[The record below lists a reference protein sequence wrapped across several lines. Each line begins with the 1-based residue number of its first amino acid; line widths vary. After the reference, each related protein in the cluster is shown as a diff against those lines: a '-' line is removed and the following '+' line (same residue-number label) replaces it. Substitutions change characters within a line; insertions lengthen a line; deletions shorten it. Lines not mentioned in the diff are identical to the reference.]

1 MDSISLMASHSSGN
15 TNPSPSAKS
24 RNFQITLNE
33 VERWEK
39 LKAYLSGRKLLNYA
53 IACKEI
59 APSTGHEHIHCYIQF
74 NNSTQLAISK
84 IEGAHIEVCK
94 GSPQQNVE
102 YIRKD
107 GDIIWETG
115 KLRLTGN
122 PTIRDI
128 MDMSKDE
135 VYDLPWQ
142 MRNTAMKIKD
152 EQANDIDIEDW
163 HKEIKVY
170 WIYGPSGV
178 GKTER
183 AKQIV
188 RDNAATYGKTINV
201 VKYTNTFWNGIG
213 NAKIAIYDDFRDSHM
228 PPSEFINFI
237 DYNMHTL
244 NIKGGQKQN
253 NYSLIIITSV
263 QHPNY
268 IYANMRDSEPRKQW
282 MRRIELIDMTPEE
295 DIDIEDW

>member
-1 MDSISLMASHSSGN
+1 M
-15 TNPSPSAKS
+15 
-24 RNFQITLNE
+24 NE

-39 LKAYLSGRKLLNYA
+39 LKAYLSSRKLLNYA

-59 APSTGHEHIHCYIQF
+59 APSTGHEHIHCYVQF

-84 IEGAHIEVCK
+84 IQGAHIETCK

-115 KLRLTGN
+115 KLRLAGN

-128 MDMSKDE
+128 KNMNEDE
-135 VYDLPWQ
+135 IDELPWQ
-142 MRNTAMKIKD
+142 MRNTATKIKD

-163 HKEIKVY
+163 HKDIKVY
-170 WIYGPSGV
+170 WIYGPSGI

-188 RDNAATYGKTINV
+188 RDNADTYGKTVNI
-201 VKYTNTFWNGIG
+201 VKYTNTFWSGIG

-244 NIKGGQKQN
+244 NIKGGNKQN
-253 NYSLIIITSV
+253 NYKLIIITSV
-263 QHPNY
+263 QHPQF
-268 IYANMRDSEPRKQW
+268 IYSNMRDSEPRKQW
-282 MRRIELIDMTPEE
+282 MRRMQIIDMTPDEADS
-295 DIDIEDW
+295 DIDIDDY

>member
-1 MDSISLMASHSSGN
+1 MNSISLMASHSSGN
-15 TNPSPSAKS
+15 TIPSPSAKS

-39 LKAYLSGRKLLNYA
+39 LKAYLSSRKLLNYA

-74 NNSTQLAISK
+74 NNSTQLAVSK
-84 IEGAHIEVCK
+84 IQGAHIEVCR

-102 YIRKD
+102 YIKKD
-107 GDIIWETG
+107 GNIIWETG
-115 KLRLTGN
+115 KLRLAGN

-128 MDMSKDE
+128 KNMSVDE
-135 VYDLPWQ
+135 IDELPWQ

-152 EQANDIDIEDW
+152 EQANDIDIEEW

-263 QHPNY
+263 QHPQY
-268 IYANMRDSEPRKQW
+268 IYSNMRDSEPRKQW
-282 MRRIELIDMTPEE
+282 MRRIELIDMTTEN
-295 DIDIEDW
+295 DIDIDDW

>member
-15 TNPSPSAKS
+15 TIPSPSAKS

-39 LKAYLSGRKLLNYA
+39 LKAYLSSRKLLNYA

-59 APSTGHEHIHCYIQF
+59 APSTGHEHIHCYMQF
-74 NNSTQLAISK
+74 NNSTQLAVSK
-84 IEGAHIEVCK
+84 IQGAHIEVCR

-102 YIRKD
+102 YIKKD
-107 GDIIWETG
+107 GNIIWETG
-115 KLRLTGN
+115 KLRLAGN

-128 MDMSKDE
+128 KNMSVDE
-135 VYDLPWQ
+135 IDELPWQ

-152 EQANDIDIEDW
+152 EQANDIDIEEW

-263 QHPNY
+263 QHPQY
-268 IYANMRDSEPRKQW
+268 IYSNMRDSEPRKQW
-282 MRRIELIDMTPEE
+282 MRRIELIDMTTEN
-295 DIDIEDW
+295 DIDIDDW

>member
-1 MDSISLMASHSSGN
+1 MDSISLMASQSSGN
-15 TNPSPSAKS
+15 TKPSPSAKS

-39 LKAYLSGRKLLNYA
+39 LKEYLSSRKLLNYA

-74 NNSTQLAISK
+74 NNSTQLAVSK
-84 IEGAHIEVCK
+84 IQGAHIEICR

-107 GDIIWETG
+107 GDIIWEIG

-128 MDMSKDE
+128 KNMNEDE
-135 VYDLPWQ
+135 IDDLPWQ
-142 MRNTAMKIKD
+142 MRNVATKIKD

-188 RDNAATYGKTINV
+188 RDNATTYGRTINV
-201 VKYTNTFWNGIG
+201 VKYTNTFWNGVG

-263 QHPNY
+263 QHPQY
-268 IYANMRDSEPRKQW
+268 IYSNMRDSEPRKQW
-282 MRRIELIDMTPEE
+282 MRRIELIDMTAEA
-295 DIDIEDW
+295 DIDIDDW

>member
-1 MDSISLMASHSSGN
+1 MASHSSGN
-15 TNPSPSAKS
+15 TIPSPSAKS

-39 LKAYLSGRKLLNYA
+39 LKAYLSSRKLLNYA

-59 APSTGHEHIHCYIQF
+59 APSTGHEHIHCYMQF
-74 NNSTQLAISK
+74 NNSTQLAVSK
-84 IEGAHIEVCK
+84 IQGAHIEVCR

-102 YIRKD
+102 YIKKD
-107 GDIIWETG
+107 GNIIWETG
-115 KLRLTGN
+115 KLRLAGN

-128 MDMSKDE
+128 KNMSVDE
-135 VYDLPWQ
+135 IDELPWQ

-152 EQANDIDIEDW
+152 EQANDIDIEEW

-263 QHPNY
+263 QHPQY
-268 IYANMRDSEPRKQW
+268 IYSNMRDSEPRKQW
-282 MRRIELIDMTPEE
+282 MRRIELIDMTTEN
-295 DIDIEDW
+295 DIDIDDW